1 MTKPIKRTFRKVL
14 TEKAVASGAKHQS
27 EYKAFFEAC
36 AYCYEKGFNKRIP
49 FIEWIEQESFFD

>member
-14 TEKAVASGAKHQS
+14 TEKAVASGAKHPS

-36 AYCYEKGFNKRIP
+36 AFCYEKGYNKKTT
-49 FIEWIEQESFFD
+49 FSEWIEEESFFD